1 MYKIIILLTL
11 TLWLG
16 CSYGQPIIT
25 YTPATPDTAKDLSGA
40 LISPPLGQRAI
51 LHKAK
56 NEDSIAELYDNFVH
70 RYGSRDSFCSLLGC
84 GETVNYTPK
93 LFKEEY
99 SEFESVFFRYNELK
113 KRISPLSSHLTT
125 SKKAIKS

>member
-1 MYKIIILLTL
+1 MNKIIIFLVSTLL
-11 TLWLG
+11 LG
-16 CSYGQPIIT
+16 CSHGQQEPVKT
-25 YTPATPDTAKDLSGA
+25 HTPATLDISKDLSGA

-56 NEDSIAELYDNFVH
+56 NEDSIAKLYDNFVH

-99 SEFESVFFRYNELK
+99 SEFESV
-113 KRISPLSSHLTT
+113 
-125 SKKAIKS
+125 